1 MQPAKST
8 VDEKSFVLFKFLFL
22 LCSAERQRSLLDGNG
37 TV

>member
-8 VDEKSFVLFKFLFL
+8 VDEKSFVLFKFPFF
-22 LCSAERQRSLLDGNG
+22 LCSAERQGSSLDGNG